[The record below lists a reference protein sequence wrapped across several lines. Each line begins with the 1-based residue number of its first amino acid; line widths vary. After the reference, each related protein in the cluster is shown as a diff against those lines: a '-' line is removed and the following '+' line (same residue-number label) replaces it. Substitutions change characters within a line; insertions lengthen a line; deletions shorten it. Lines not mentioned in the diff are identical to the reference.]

1 VAAGR
6 FGVSD
11 LPVATLVRQ
20 QEVTAVKKLLAL
32 IVVLV
37 IAGVA
42 VAFWRGWFT
51 FETSKD
57 DGKVHVDLTVDK
69 EKFKEDRAKLKEKA
83 AEKSKAMKEKLA
95 GLREKAKGLSAEEK
109 GKADKEIEELSRKHE
124 ALEAKL
130 KDLDEAGEE
139 KWEELK
145 KSIAGALEEHPP
157 GTGK

>member
-1 VAAGR
+1 M
-6 FGVSD
+6 
-11 LPVATLVRQ
+11 
-20 QEVTAVKKLLAL
+20 KKLLAL

-69 EKFKEDRAKLKEKA
+69 EKFKEDKAKLKEKA

-109 GKADKEIEELSRKHE
+109 PKAEKEIEELSRKHE
-124 ALEAKL
+124 ALEADL
-130 KDLDEAGEE
+130 KHLEEVGEDKFE
-139 KWEELK
+139 DLK
-145 KSIAGALEEHPP
+145 KRITGAIEDHTH